1 MHVLTIFAAMDLVEV
16 ASTVGMAT
24 AVFGG
29 VILTLT
35 VLLLV
40 AKKQLIP
47 EGEVTVTV
55 NGERKIL
62 VQPGSTLLSTLASEK
77 IFIPS
82 ACGGGGTCAM
92 CKCQVDAGGGEL
104 LPTEAGHISMR
115 EAKENWRLSCQVKVK
130 QDMDIRV
137 PDEVFGVQKFV
148 CEVISNDN
156 VATFIKELKLAI
168 PEGQTIDFE
177 AGGYI
182 QIDVPKYRW
191 SYNDFD
197 IPEEYREDWDKF
209 NLWQFT
215 GYNDED
221 DVYRAYSM
229 ANHPAEGQMVM
240 LNIRIASPPP
250 RMPDVQ
256 PGVCSS
262 YVFNL
267 KPGDKVTLSG
277 PYGEFRINETEREM
291 VYIGGGAGMAPL
303 RAQIFHLFH
312 TEKTNRKVS
321 YWYGARSLRE
331 MFYWDEFKDIEKN
344 FPNFE
349 MHVAL
354 SNALEEDQWDGK
366 TGFIHQVLFD
376 NYLGDH
382 EAPED
387 LEYYLCGPPMM
398 NAAVLKM
405 LDDLGVPEENIR
417 FDDFGG

>member
-92 CKCQVDAGGGEL
+92 CKCQVDVGGGEL

-191 SYNDFD
+191 SYEDFD

-331 MFYWDEFKDIEKN
+331 MFYWDEFKAIEKD
-344 FPNFE
+344 FPNFK